1 MAASDRHFLIVDDFA
16 PMRRIVGA
24 LLKELG
30 YPRQSEADDGSAAW
44 KLLESSA
51 SSIDFVLTD
60 WNMPVMDGI
69 ALLRKIRS
77 HPRLCRL
84 PVLMLTAETHK
95 DHIILAAETGA
106 DGYIVKPFNADTLE
120 RQVRRILQRR
130 AQVLAAA

>member
-24 LLKELG
+24 LLKE
-30 YPRQSEADDGSAAW
+30 ADDGSTAW
-44 KLLESSA
+44 KILESGA
-51 SSIDFVLTD
+51 SSVDFVLTD

-77 HPRLCRL
+77 HPALCRL

-95 DHIILAAETGA
+95 DNIILAAETGA

-130 AQVLAAA
+130 AQMLAAA